1 VRISRNFNMPRF
13 CVVTPDH
20 QVPGTGTG
28 GAEYQ
33 MECLLRVLL
42 EMRRHDV
49 YYLAHRVPLD
59 SEPDGYRVVKIGR
72 GNQVARFGYW
82 MEAVPLYRALRK
94 IRPDVIYQR
103 VACGYTGVAAYY
115 ARNNRA
121 RLIWHVAHDT
131 DVMPEGNLF
140 YGRNVVQRVI
150 EKRFI
155 EYGIRHAHNIV
166 VQTER
171 QAGYLKQY
179 YGRKADAVVRNFHPE
194 PREIIDKHGP
204 LSVVWVANLKPWK
217 RPEVFVR
224 LAERLSD
231 LVDVRF
237 IMVGAD
243 AGGPAAWRSTLLQDI
258 ARAPNIEYVGAKTQ
272 DEVNQLL
279 ARAHVF
285 VNTSVEEGYP
295 NTFIQAWMREVPV
308 VSLSVNPDDVLNQ
321 HAVGIHAGS
330 EQRLEEAVRLLLADP
345 LLRQEYGARTR
356 RYAMQHHSLRNANVL
371 VELIDTGRVDPKDE
385 PDADAPMPQREL
397 N

>member
-1 VRISRNFNMPRF
+1 M
-13 CVVTPDH
+13 
-20 QVPGTGTG
+20 
-28 GAEYQ
+28 A
-33 MECLLRVLL
+33 CLLGVLR
-42 EMRRHDV
+42 EMRRHDL

-59 SEPDGYRVVKIGR
+59 SEQDGYRVVKIGR
-72 GNQVARFGYW
+72 GNQVGRFGYW

-115 ARNNRA
+115 ARKNRA

-131 DVMPEGNLF
+131 DVMPENNLF
-140 YGRNVVQRVI
+140 HGRNVVQRLV

-155 EYGIRHAHNIV
+155 EYGIRHAHHIV

-179 YGRKADAVVRNFHPE
+179 YGRKADVVVRNFHPE
-194 PREIIDKHGP
+194 PREIVDKQGP

-224 LAERLSD
+224 LAERLRD

-243 AGGPAAWRSTLLQDI
+243 FGGPAAWRSTLLQDI
-258 ARAPNIEYVGAKTQ
+258 ARAPNLEYVGAKTQ
-272 DEVNQLL
+272 DEVNELL

-308 VSLSVNPDDVLNQ
+308 VSLSVNPDNVLNQ
-321 HAVGIHAGS
+321 HAVGIYAGS
-330 EQRLEEAVRLLLADP
+330 EERLEEAVRLLLANP
-345 LLRQEYGARTR
+345 LLRQEYGARAR
-356 RYAMQHHSLRNANVL
+356 RYATQHHSLRNANVL
-371 VELIDTGRVDPKDE
+371 VELIDTGRVGPKGE
-385 PDADAPMPQREL
+385 PADSSAATPSMSCRSSST
-397 N
+397 